1 MFLIRLFLLPFRLA
15 FAAIGTFFRIGF
27 RLGSIPARVGGRAAR
42 LVSARGWLFLVVGV
56 AVGLLVAPVPGR
68 ELRLKLQA
76 LLSGGTDSGSSLADK
91 VAFELAHAP
100 RTWHLT
106 QPDISVQSGTVVLQG
121 VVADDDARD
130 ELGRVAAAIPGV
142 AGVDNR
148 LEIADPAPAAG

>member
-1 MFLIRLFLLPFRLA
+1 MFLFRLIWFPFKLA
-15 FAAIGTFFRIGF
+15 LAAVGTFFRVGF
-27 RLGSIPARVGGRAAR
+27 RLGAIPARVGGRAAK
-42 LVSARGWLFLVVGV
+42 LVSIRGWVFLIVGV
-56 AVGLLVAPVPGR
+56 AVGLLLAPVPGR
-68 ELRLKLQA
+68 ELRVKLQA
-76 LLSGGTDSGSSLADK
+76 LLGGGTESGSSLADK

-106 QPDISVQSGTVVLQG
+106 QPQVTASAGEVVLEG

-148 LEIADPAPAAG
+148 LEIAGEASAAS

>member
-1 MFLIRLFLLPFRLA
+1 MFLVRLFLLPFRLA
-15 FAAIGTFFRIGF
+15 AAAIGSGF
-27 RLGSIPARVGGRAAR
+27 RVGFRVGALPARLGGRAAK
-42 LVSARGWLFLVVGV
+42 LMGIRGWLFLIVGV
-56 AVGLLVAPVPGR
+56 AVGLLLAPVPGR

-76 LLSGGTDSGSSLADK
+76 LLSGGTDSGAALADK
-91 VAFELAHAP
+91 VTFELAHAP

-106 QPDISVQSGTVVLQG
+106 QPSITVEAGTVVLEG

-148 LEIADPAPAAG
+148 LEIAGEAASAS

>member
-15 FAAIGTFFRIGF
+15 FAAVGTFFRIGF
-27 RLGSIPARVGGRAAR
+27 RLGSIPARLGGRAAK
-42 LVSARGWLFLVVGV
+42 LVSFRGWLFLVVGV
-56 AVGLLVAPVPGR
+56 AVGLLLAPVPGR

-76 LLSGGTDSGSSLADK
+76 LLGGTDSGTSLADK

-106 QPDISVQSGTVVLQG
+106 QPEISVQSGTVVLEG

-148 LEIADPAPAAG
+148 LAIAGDAPAAS

>member
-1 MFLIRLFLLPFRLA
+1 MFLIRLVLLPFRLA

-27 RLGSIPARVGGRAAR
+27 RLGAIPARVGGRAAR
-42 LVSARGWLFLVVGV
+42 IVTFRGWLFLVVGV
-56 AVGLLVAPVPGR
+56 AIGLLLAPVPGR

-76 LLSGGTDSGSSLADK
+76 MLGGGTDSGASLADK

-106 QPDISVQSGTVVLQG
+106 QPEISVRSGTVVLEG
-121 VVADDDARD
+121 FVADDDARD

-148 LEIADPAPAAG
+148 LAIAGEAPAAG